1 MKKTYSPI
9 CKHLG
14 LNSDEDKETIR
25 QYLFDRGFAVLKE
38 GETENL
44 IPDNDLS
51 EMTGKSIEEVVK
63 LKSVRPKLSDTFT
76 NELFGKSKPEI
87 AYEIVEYYATKE
99 TSPFDFWVEWTIK

>member
-1 MKKTYSPI
+1 MKDLFSFCY
-9 CKHLG
+9 LG

-25 QYLFDRGFAVLKE
+25 QYLFDSFAVLKE
-38 GETENL
+38 GEIE
-44 IPDNDLS
+44 IHPDNDLS

-76 NELFGKSKPEI
+76 NELPESKPEI

-99 TSPFDFWVEWTIK
+99 TSPFDFGLNGQK